1 MNKINDIVR
10 LQLYRE
16 YFNFPNPNNFR
27 KFNHKK
33 MASELSQISVKLTTL
48 DVTVTSEVPEYSISQ
63 LLCDIGGQLGL
74 WIGMSAITVFEMIE
88 VLLNLA
94 KAF

>member
-1 MNKINDIVR
+1 MKKINDIER

-27 KFNHKK
+27 KFNYKK

-63 LLCDIGGQLGL
+63 LLSDIGGQLGL